1 MFEPEP
7 ASQLLKK
14 ALNFFRCVEARDAAH
29 DPEIKVL
36 WEVHAETLRREL
48 RRLLDEM
55 DGGVQR

>member
-7 ASQLLKK
+7 PASHLLKK
-14 ALNFFRCVEARDAAH
+14 VFKCVEARDAAH

-55 DGGVQR
+55 DGGVRR

>member
-7 ASQLLKK
+7 PASHLLEKVLK
-14 ALNFFRCVEARDAAH
+14 CVEARDAAH

-48 RRLLDEM
+48 RRLLAEM
-55 DGGVQR
+55 DGGVRR

>member
-7 ASQLLKK
+7 PASHLLEKVSK
-14 ALNFFRCVEARDAAH
+14 CVKARDAAH

-55 DGGVQR
+55 DGGVRR